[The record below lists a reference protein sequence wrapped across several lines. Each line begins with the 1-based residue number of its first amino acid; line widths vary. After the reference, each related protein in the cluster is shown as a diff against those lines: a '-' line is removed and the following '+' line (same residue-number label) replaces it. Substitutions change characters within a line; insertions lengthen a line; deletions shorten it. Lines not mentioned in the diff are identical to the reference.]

1 MDVIDVT
8 DSLYDLLD
16 RQIKQ
21 AESMKKSLGAI
32 AYSLDIIAE
41 RLTRLA
47 KASESR
53 KDVIL

>member
-21 AESMKKSLGAI
+21 AESMKKSLEAI

-47 KASESR
+47 KVSESR

>member
-21 AESMKKSLGAI
+21 AESMKKSLEAI
-32 AYSLDIIAE
+32 AYSLDVIAE

>member
-21 AESMKKSLGAI
+21 AESMKKSLEAI
-32 AYSLDIIAE
+32 AYSLDTIAE

>member
-21 AESMKKSLGAI
+21 AESMKKSLEAI